1 MKFLPIFSLCFA
13 VIAWFFLSG
22 LKSLADN
29 EANVINNQNITKRL
43 ALTVAESNRQR
54 QEKKVDENVVK
65 VRSKKK
71 VRFDAVSKNKSFI
84 HSGLDTPLDLSIPFK
99 GTEKF
104 DLEKKW
110 LIPHKALDA
119 FAVDPNKKSRSLELK
134 GEMLKSPDP
143 QPEKRK
149 SLDGAGISINIKL

>member
-1 MKFLPIFSLCFA
+1 MTACRTLSLGFA

-22 LKSLADN
+22 LSLLTAH
-29 EANVINNQNITKRL
+29 ETALVNNQKLTLSPTSNNVEHNAQPLET
-43 ALTVAESNRQR
+43 TVAKRF
-54 QEKKVDENVVK
+54 VK
-65 VRSKKK
+65 VRSKKTVK
-71 VRFDAVSKNKSFI
+71 LEASSKSSLLMQNQQ
-84 HSGLDTPLDLSIPFK
+84 TNPLDLSIPFK
-99 GTEKF
+99 ATEKF